1 MIKAGEGKKKH
12 LSLVILCDCL
22 VGISDPVQSITVRL
36 EEKEFLAIM
45 CTSRTTLLDI
55 MYITY
60 DMYHSKKALC
70 TRESET
76 RKVV

>member
-1 MIKAGEGKKKH
+1 MIQS
-12 LSLVILCDCL
+12 SLE
-22 VGISDPVQSITVRL
+22 SF
-36 EEKEFLAIM
+36 EEKEFFAIM

-55 MYITY
+55 MYCTYITY

-70 TRESET
+70 TRSERESET